1 MRSPPSLAPRS
12 HTFPQPG
19 ATGSGAAR
27 GSDSPSASG
36 AQSRLSPRL
45 LSPPAAALSPPPP
58 AHPASGSASSPHR
71 ANSHASPPSS
81 PAPLHPGAAPVTPP
95 EGGGASAEQPLA
107 AVFPIPNLRVSAPAG
122 RPLRAEQSPQTASA
136 HWDHVWPAAPGATTP
151 PPLLPPPSVTAA
163 AAAAPAAH
171 TSGTDDWLPV
181 TMPPDGDAG
190 GGHPGDVTGAA
201 PPVSAL
207 DWGGSDASSTP
218 PLAPT
223 APGATS
229 KPAAE
234 TTSSGAGG
242 GGGGGGG
249 SAGGDRFHPA
259 TLSALQ
265 LLAEEYGD
273 D

>member
-1 MRSPPSLAPRS
+1 
-12 HTFPQPG
+12 
-19 ATGSGAAR
+19 
-27 GSDSPSASG
+27 
-36 AQSRLSPRL
+36 
-45 LSPPAAALSPPPP
+45 
-58 AHPASGSASSPHR
+58 
-71 ANSHASPPSS
+71 
-81 PAPLHPGAAPVTPP
+81 
-95 EGGGASAEQPLA
+95 
-107 AVFPIPNLRVSAPAG
+107 
-122 RPLRAEQSPQTASA
+122 
-136 HWDHVWPAAPGATTP
+136 
-151 PPLLPPPSVTAA
+151 VTAA
-163 AAAAPAAH
+163 AAAAPATH
-171 TSGTDDWLPV
+171 VSGTDDWLPV

-201 PPVSAL
+201 PPHASAL